1 MISLPTRLRAKGRD
15 GFDMPKAET
24 VYCYRCSFIVALVAE
39 MHTRPSIIRQKL
51 RGGNHR
57 PQRMREHGTKTD
69 LAGAEFLDQSAF
81 KLHLVFFIRRQI
93 QAVDSHAAVP
103 SMSYRIRFNTTPGF
117 YFSKCIFDTRLPHKN

>member
-1 MISLPTRLRAKGRD
+1 MIALPTRLKAKGRD

-93 QAVDSHAAVP
+93 QAVDSHAAEL
-103 SMSYRIRFNTTPGF
+103 SMNYKKQF
-117 YFSKCIFDTRLPHKN
+117 TRKTS

>member
-1 MISLPTRLRAKGRD
+1 MTIYSLLNSTIVIAIPTRLKAKGRD

-93 QAVDSHAAVP
+93 QAVDSHTAVVMR
-103 SMSYRIRFNTTPGF
+103 SNVHCRLTM
-117 YFSKCIFDTRLPHKN
+117 YFVA